1 VGTQANLAGMRGISG
16 MDLSALLSNS
26 FREQPI
32 QALAARALAA
42 SALGATSLSQ
52 GMGPGGAQMNLGGV
66 MGPGGQLGG
75 MTGSMGLMQSSVPYN
90 GGGSLLSQQGVSY
103 ITDSYLCCA
112 MNCVANL

>member
-1 VGTQANLAGMRGISG
+1 MRGLGG

-52 GMGPGGAQMNLGGV
+52 GIGSGPGQMNLGV
-66 MGPGGQLGG
+66 MGPGGQLGIG
-75 MTGSMGLMQSSVPYN
+75 NSMGLMPPSVGYN
-90 GGGSLLSQQGVSY
+90 GAGSLIQQQGFDVV
-103 ITDSYLCCA
+103 DLFQ
-112 MNCVANL
+112 